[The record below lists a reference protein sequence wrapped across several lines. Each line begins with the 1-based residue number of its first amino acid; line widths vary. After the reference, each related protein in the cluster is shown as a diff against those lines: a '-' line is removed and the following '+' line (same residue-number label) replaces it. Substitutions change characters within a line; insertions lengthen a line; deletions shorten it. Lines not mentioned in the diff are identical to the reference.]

1 MNQPTGLSRRRLFAV
16 VGAAAAGTAA
26 SAALPAAASAD
37 PSPTP
42 GLGSVP
48 TRWTASRSQNEWP
61 VIDRASAGVFRVE
74 GSDATA
80 ALLTSAGQPSDAA
93 IVLLHI
99 ARRFHY
105 DVAPLA
111 GDDIHGYLADRT
123 ITAGFESNHLSGT
136 AIALRPQ
143 AYPVGSAGNLFP
155 YEVAAIRRILADGEG
170 VVTWH
175 GDDPAHPAEGHFS
188 IGVPPGDAR
197 LARVAAKIR
206 GWQATPGMGAGTTP

>member
-26 SAALPAAASAD
+26 AAALPAAAQAA
-37 PSPTP
+37 PSPALGP
-42 GLGSVP
+42 GPAP
-48 TRWTASRSQNEWP
+48 TRWTASRSQNRWP
-61 VIDRASAGVFRVE
+61 VIDRASAGAFRVE

-80 ALLTSAGQPSDAA
+80 TLLTSAGEPSDAA
-93 IVLLHI
+93 ATLLHV

-111 GDDIHGYLADRT
+111 DGDVHGYHTDRA
-123 ITAGFESNHLSGT
+123 IAAGFESNRLSGT

-155 YEVAAIRRILADGEG
+155 YEVAAVRRILADCEG
-170 VVTWH
+170 VVSWH
-175 GDDPAHPAEGHFS
+175 GDDPVRPAEGCFS